1 MMREDE
7 IFGPE
12 AASPIPRGRAA
23 ERQEEIPR
31 LTEEPALRRIEQEG
45 DTTMED
51 TPGMREAVK
60 RRQRKSEVELA
71 VDPEDFVTRA
81 ILDAKT
87 TVTVKELLALA
98 NPVTQR
104 IFREKITRRMVPV
117 SGAVEETPVNH
128 VEYDGRIGLTGVR
141 KSPNLDA
148 SYQHDYYSKGSAT
161 TTVRIGNHTMTALFD
176 GGSEI
181 NLMSKSTFEA
191 LGLPLD
197 SNIDWGIK
205 NVDTRSAQLSGVCHS
220 VPIEV
225 GGVVDRFHV
234 FVTEKCAHDII
245 LGRPWE
251 SAMRA
256 TYRNDEDGACWLGIK
271 SKDGTKEIQI
281 LVSEPNNPRNR
292 NTVRGPESS
301 RTEKSYF

>member
-1 MMREDE
+1 ME
-7 IFGPE
+7 
-12 AASPIPRGRAA
+12 
-23 ERQEEIPR
+23 QEEDT
-31 LTEEPALRRIEQEG
+31 LT
-45 DTTMED
+45 ED
-51 TPGMREAVK
+51 TPGTWEVVK

-104 IFREKITRRMVPV
+104 VFREKITRRMVPV
-117 SGAVEETPVNH
+117 SSAVEETPVNH
-128 VEYDGRIGLTGVR
+128 VEYDGGIGLTGVH
-141 KSPNLDA
+141 KSNPDA
-148 SYQHDYYSKGSAT
+148 SYQRDYYSKGSAT

-181 NLMSKSTFEA
+181 NLMPKSTFEA

-205 NVDTRSAQLSGVCHS
+205 NVDTRSAQLNGVCHS

-234 FVTEKCAHDII
+234 FVTENCAHDLI

-256 TYRNDEDGACWLGIK
+256 TYRNDEDGACWLGVK

-292 NTVRGPESS
+292 LTVREPESS
-301 RTEKSYF
+301 KSPRTEKSYF